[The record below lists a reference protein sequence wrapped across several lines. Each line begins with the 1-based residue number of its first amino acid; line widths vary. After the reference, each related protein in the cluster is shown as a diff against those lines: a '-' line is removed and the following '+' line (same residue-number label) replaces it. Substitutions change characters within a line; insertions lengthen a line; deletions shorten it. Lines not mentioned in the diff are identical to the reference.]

1 MKNFIDKLMITIFC
15 LVALMALGAIA
26 YNRSHVT
33 FCAEKRWVND
43 YTEKYY
49 IVECPD
55 ETPKPR

>member
-1 MKNFIDKLMITIFC
+1 MSKTEFIIACILIVIFGG
-15 LVALMALGAIA
+15 LLLTVIS
-26 YNRSHVT
+26 RWQPT

-55 ETPKPR
+55 ENPNH